1 MEAYQNTALSPE
13 ERAKDLLGRMTLK
26 EKVGQLNQRL
36 YGFRIYERQGEE
48 FTLTDEFKEEV
59 ERMGGLGVLYGLY
72 RADPWADKDEKTG
85 IVPELSAK
93 AYNMV
98 QHYVMEHSRLGI
110 PMMMSSECPHGHQ
123 ALGGGLLPVN
133 LAAGATFDP
142 ALLSEGYKA
151 CGKQLKSGHVE
162 LALMSALDMARDP
175 RWGRSE
181 ECYSEDPCLAAAMAK
196 AAVTGMQS
204 TGVGSVAK
212 HFCAQGETTGGVNA
226 SAARIGEREL
236 REIHFPSAKACC
248 EAGVEGIMAAYNE
261 IDGVY
266 CHRNAWLLRD
276 VLRGEMGFDGIVM
289 ADGLAVDFLKNT
301 EGDTLHA
308 AVAARKAGVDV
319 SLWDEA
325 FGRLGEAV
333 DQGLLEESQ
342 IDEAVLRVLK
352 LKFEKGLFE
361 HPYMEE
367 NMLSPEE
374 AGIPEV
380 SLALARESAVLLNGI
395 YAVGDVSESWSF
407 HNGNISYED
416 YMKQCEGFTASKF
429 DAKKWA
435 ELFQKAG
442 AQYVVMTAKHH
453 DGVAL
458 FDTGYSDLSVVKKT
472 PAARDLV
479 KEYTAAMRE
488 AGLKVGLYYSLI
500 DWSDPRYR
508 TVYPEGMKKEDCL
521 NDIYGSPAG
530 KEEEPEKWQ
539 EFLEFNNHQLKE
551 LMSNYGTVDLLWFD
565 GDWERSAAQWKM
577 PEFREYL
584 HTLNPNVV
592 LNSRMQGYGDYETP
606 EQGIPLY
613 GPKGEWEFCTTINDS
628 WGYRPSDNDYKS
640 SGQIVRMFCDCITLG
655 GRMLLDIGP
664 KEDGTLDERQEK
676 VLLDLGG
683 WIHDHEE
690 AVFGTEKGLDYN
702 HFLGGSTISADKKTM
717 YLFVYDKP
725 QETLCVKGIKTPV
738 KRVTV
743 LHTGEELRFSYTGS
757 LPWSGIPGTLWIW
770 AGEMSIHPFATVVK
784 VELEDEITYNL
795 GHGEVVT
802 FNE

>member
-1 MEAYQNTALSPE
+1 
-13 ERAKDLLGRMTLK
+13 
-26 EKVGQLNQRL
+26 
-36 YGFRIYERQGEE
+36 
-48 FTLTDEFKEEV
+48 
-59 ERMGGLGVLYGLY
+59 
-72 RADPWADKDEKTG
+72 
-85 IVPELSAK
+85 
-93 AYNMV
+93 
-98 QHYVMEHSRLGI
+98 
-110 PMMMSSECPHGHQ
+110 
-123 ALGGGLLPVN
+123 
-133 LAAGATFDP
+133 
-142 ALLSEGYKA
+142 
-151 CGKQLKSGHVE
+151 
-162 LALMSALDMARDP
+162 
-175 RWGRSE
+175 
-181 ECYSEDPCLAAAMAK
+181 
-196 AAVTGMQS
+196 
-204 TGVGSVAK
+204 
-212 HFCAQGETTGGVNA
+212 
-226 SAARIGEREL
+226 
-236 REIHFPSAKACC
+236 
-248 EAGVEGIMAAYNE
+248 
-261 IDGVY
+261 
-266 CHRNAWLLRD
+266 
-276 VLRGEMGFDGIVM
+276 
-289 ADGLAVDFLKNT
+289 
-301 EGDTLHA
+301 
-308 AVAARKAGVDV
+308 
-319 SLWDEA
+319 
-325 FGRLGEAV
+325 
-333 DQGLLEESQ
+333 
-342 IDEAVLRVLK
+342 
-352 LKFEKGLFE
+352 
-361 HPYMEE
+361 
-367 NMLSPEE
+367 
-374 AGIPEV
+374 
-380 SLALARESAVLLNGI
+380 
-395 YAVGDVSESWSF
+395 
-407 HNGNISYED
+407 
-416 YMKQCEGFTASKF
+416 
-429 DAKKWA
+429 
-435 ELFQKAG
+435 
-442 AQYVVMTAKHH
+442 
-453 DGVAL
+453 
-458 FDTGYSDLSVVKKT
+458 
-472 PAARDLV
+472 
-479 KEYTAAMRE
+479 
-488 AGLKVGLYYSLI
+488 
-500 DWSDPRYR
+500 
-508 TVYPEGMKKEDCL
+508 MKKEDCL

-530 KEEEPEKWQ
+530 KEEEPQKWQ

-702 HFLGGSTISADKKTM
+702 HFLGGSTISADQKTM

>member
-1 MEAYQNTALSPE
+1 MMQDWFRN
-13 ERAKDLLGRMTLK
+13 AK
-26 EKVGQLNQRL
+26 
-36 YGFRIYERQGEE
+36 
-48 FTLTDEFKEEV
+48 
-59 ERMGGLGVLYGLY
+59 
-72 RADPWADKDEKTG
+72 
-85 IVPELSAK
+85 
-93 AYNMV
+93 
-98 QHYVMEHSRLGI
+98 LGI
-110 PMMMSSECPHGHQ
+110 
-123 ALGGGLLPVN
+123 
-133 LAAGATFDP
+133 F
-142 ALLSEGYKA
+142 
-151 CGKQLKSGHVE
+151 
-162 LALMSALDMARDP
+162 
-175 RWGRSE
+175 
-181 ECYSEDPCLAAAMAK
+181 
-196 AAVTGMQS
+196 
-204 TGVGSVAK
+204 
-212 HFCAQGETTGGVNA
+212 
-226 SAARIGEREL
+226 
-236 REIHFPSAKACC
+236 IH
-248 EAGVEGIMAAYNE
+248 Y
-261 IDGVY
+261 
-266 CHRNAWLLRD
+266 
-276 VLRGEMGFDGIVM
+276 
-289 ADGLAVDFLKNT
+289 
-301 EGDTLHA
+301 
-308 AVAARKAGVDV
+308 
-319 SLWDEA
+319 
-325 FGRLGEAV
+325 
-333 DQGLLEESQ
+333 
-342 IDEAVLRVLK
+342 
-352 LKFEKGLFE
+352 
-361 HPYMEE
+361 
-367 NMLSPEE
+367 
-374 AGIPEV
+374 
-380 SLALARESAVLLNGI
+380 GI

-530 KEEEPEKWQ
+530 KEEEPQKWQ

-664 KEDGTLDERQEK
+664 KEDGTLDEIMSNYIGDEVGQHPYESPA
-676 VLLDLGG
+676 DA
-683 WIHDHEE
+683 DHS
-690 AVFGTEKGLDYN
+690 K
-702 HFLGGSTISADKKTM
+702 
-717 YLFVYDKP
+717 
-725 QETLCVKGIKTPV
+725 
-738 KRVTV
+738 
-743 LHTGEELRFSYTGS
+743 
-757 LPWSGIPGTLWIW
+757 GTLTMATNAEFEPWEYKEGNDIVGIDADISKAICDKLGYELKIEDMSFETILASVNSGKADFGA
-770 AGEMSIHPFATVVK
+770 AGMTVTPEREESVDFTDTYADATQVVIVRK
-784 VELEDEITYNL
+784 
-795 GHGEVVT
+795 
-802 FNE
+802 

>member
-1 MEAYQNTALSPE
+1 MMQDWFRN
-13 ERAKDLLGRMTLK
+13 AK
-26 EKVGQLNQRL
+26 
-36 YGFRIYERQGEE
+36 
-48 FTLTDEFKEEV
+48 
-59 ERMGGLGVLYGLY
+59 
-72 RADPWADKDEKTG
+72 
-85 IVPELSAK
+85 
-93 AYNMV
+93 
-98 QHYVMEHSRLGI
+98 LGI
-110 PMMMSSECPHGHQ
+110 
-123 ALGGGLLPVN
+123 
-133 LAAGATFDP
+133 F
-142 ALLSEGYKA
+142 
-151 CGKQLKSGHVE
+151 
-162 LALMSALDMARDP
+162 
-175 RWGRSE
+175 
-181 ECYSEDPCLAAAMAK
+181 
-196 AAVTGMQS
+196 
-204 TGVGSVAK
+204 
-212 HFCAQGETTGGVNA
+212 
-226 SAARIGEREL
+226 
-236 REIHFPSAKACC
+236 IH
-248 EAGVEGIMAAYNE
+248 Y
-261 IDGVY
+261 
-266 CHRNAWLLRD
+266 
-276 VLRGEMGFDGIVM
+276 
-289 ADGLAVDFLKNT
+289 
-301 EGDTLHA
+301 
-308 AVAARKAGVDV
+308 
-319 SLWDEA
+319 
-325 FGRLGEAV
+325 
-333 DQGLLEESQ
+333 
-342 IDEAVLRVLK
+342 
-352 LKFEKGLFE
+352 
-361 HPYMEE
+361 
-367 NMLSPEE
+367 
-374 AGIPEV
+374 
-380 SLALARESAVLLNGI
+380 GI

-530 KEEEPEKWQ
+530 KEEEPQKWQ

-664 KEDGTLDERQEK
+664 KEDGTLDERQEQ
-676 VLLDLGG
+676 VLLDLGIVNRSNYYTG
-683 WIHDHEE
+683 VIFRGYVQGSGLTVLSGGRYDNLLGEFGTDKPAIGFAVDVSAVTDVLHEE
-690 AVFGTEKGLDYN
+690 INLDRPLRIALTKGRLEKASVQMFKTMGLNTEVLENKGRRLILPVDPYEAVLSKAPDVITYVEHGVCDIGIVGKDTIVEHGSAFYEVLDLNIGRCAFALATKKGTDFFSGYKRKTVASKYPKVAKEFFKSKGMDVDVIKIEGSVELAPL
-702 HFLGGSTISADKKTM
+702 LGLADGIVDIVETGSTLKENGLEVVEKIMPISA
-717 YLFVYDKP
+717 
-725 QETLCVKGIKTPV
+725 
-738 KRVTV
+738 RVIV
-743 LHTGEELRFSYTGS
+743 NMASMKLR
-757 LPWSGIPGTLWIW
+757 
-770 AGEMSIHPFATVVK
+770 K
-784 VELEDEITYNL
+784 DEIEAFL
-795 GHGEVVT
+795 HDIELAAQVG
-802 FNE
+802 